1 MKFAAARASSA
12 NFKSRASS
20 EAAERLRFLTT
31 ADTPYWHLPCRANS
45 FAEAGFLLR
54 NRNGQPPGTL
64 VLAPVRSV
72 LACMGMAAPVTPS
85 GSWGRF
91 SFEHAKARQREG
103 AEGEAAMK
111 KP

>member
-1 MKFAAARASSA
+1 
-12 NFKSRASS
+12 
-20 EAAERLRFLTT
+20 
-31 ADTPYWHLPCRANS
+31 
-45 FAEAGFLLR
+45 
-54 NRNGQPPGTL
+54 
-64 VLAPVRSV
+64 
-72 LACMGMAAPVTPS
+72 MGMAAPVTPS